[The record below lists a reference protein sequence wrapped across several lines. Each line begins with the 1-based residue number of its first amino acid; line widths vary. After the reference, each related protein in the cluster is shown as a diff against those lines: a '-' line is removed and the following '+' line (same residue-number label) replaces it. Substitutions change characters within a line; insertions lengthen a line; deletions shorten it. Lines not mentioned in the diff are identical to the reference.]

1 MGNDLEIGDI
11 NAPIQLEMTRATI
24 VILGEL
30 LENLTDKA
38 LLRKEIDAPQ
48 ANALYYLENAI
59 ESVCADSFRP
69 DYLKVLQEAKKSM
82 GDGE

>member
-1 MGNDLEIGDI
+1 MGNELEIGDL
-11 NAPIQLEMTRATI
+11 NSPVQLEMTRATI
-24 VILGEL
+24 VILGDL

-38 LLRKEIDAPQ
+38 LMRKEIDSAQ

-69 DYLKVLQEAKKSM
+69 DYLKVLQVAKKYM
-82 GDGE
+82 GEGE